1 MNKKEKR
8 KIKEKDRG
16 IVDIAVIAN
25 HFFKDLL
32 KWINEM
38 NDPRQRG
45 YIKYEQSDFII
56 LGILKNICGVETMRQ
71 MDEKFNKE
79 NCIKTLKM
87 ISKHS
92 PEGLLRSGECF
103 LTFYLKYSAPDSSSG
118 WCLSPGDV
126 DAHIGAAAL
135 RVAHLAEHPAVGGED
150 ALDGPPW
157 SRWG

>member
-45 YIKYEQSDFII
+45 YIKYEQQI
-56 LGILKNICGVETMRQ
+56 LL
-71 MDEKFNKE
+71 
-79 NCIKTLKM
+79 
-87 ISKHS
+87 
-92 PEGLLRSGECF
+92 
-103 LTFYLKYSAPDSSSG
+103 YL
-118 WCLSPGDV
+118 V
-126 DAHIGAAAL
+126 F
-135 RVAHLAEHPAVGGED
+135 
-150 ALDGPPW
+150 
-157 SRWG
+157 

>member
-45 YIKYEQSDFII
+45 I
-56 LGILKNICGVETMRQ
+56 LNTNSQIL
-71 MDEKFNKE
+71 
-79 NCIKTLKM
+79 L
-87 ISKHS
+87 
-92 PEGLLRSGECF
+92 
-103 LTFYLKYSAPDSSSG
+103 YL
-118 WCLSPGDV
+118 V
-126 DAHIGAAAL
+126 F
-135 RVAHLAEHPAVGGED
+135 
-150 ALDGPPW
+150 
-157 SRWG
+157 